1 MNKFWF
7 FLGFLAEKIHTFFAK
22 RQEDEVRELKRQREV
37 LESRLAIQKADATLT
52 KMIQDAVQKSEKELN
67 DLHKAGQKALDEGR
81 RNHFEDD
88 F

>member
-1 MNKFWF
+1 MNKLWF
-7 FLGFLAEKIHTFFAK
+7 FLGFLVEKIHTFFVK

-37 LESRLAIQKADATLT
+37 LESRLAVQKADAAQT
-52 KMIQDAVQKSEKELN
+52 KAVQDAVKKSEKELN
-67 DLHKAGQKALDEGR
+67 DLHKAEQKALDEGR